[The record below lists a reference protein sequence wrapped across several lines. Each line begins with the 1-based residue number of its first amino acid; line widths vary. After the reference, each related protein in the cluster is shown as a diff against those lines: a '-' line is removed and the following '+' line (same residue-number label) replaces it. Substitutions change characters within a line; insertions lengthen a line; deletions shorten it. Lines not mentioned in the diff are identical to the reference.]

1 MNDLTFRAATRADI
15 PLIIDFR
22 LEQLSRGGT
31 VFVPDITAELTA
43 FFEDCF
49 DRDVIHQIFAFDGDR
64 AVATGAVLFYA
75 YPPSH
80 VNRSGLIAYISNM
93 FTKPDCR
100 RQGIASRI
108 LTMLEDEA
116 RRRGVQTAKLGA
128 TPAGKSLYEHAGYA
142 EDELFTLIKP
152 LEAPRAL

>member
-1 MNDLTFRAATRADI
+1 MNDLTFRAAARADI
-15 PLIIDFR
+15 PLISDFR

-49 DRDVIHQIFAFDGDR
+49 D
-64 AVATGAVLFYA
+64 
-75 YPPSH
+75 
-80 VNRSGLIAYISNM
+80 
-93 FTKPDCR
+93 
-100 RQGIASRI
+100 
-108 LTMLEDEA
+108 
-116 RRRGVQTAKLGA
+116 RGVQTAKLGA